1 MSILRVDIVGNAD
14 KLNSSLK
21 KAEKNLK
28 KFGDKA
34 TAIGKD
40 LSLKLTAPIG
50 LAGAAAIKFAS
61 STQESL
67 NKVRVAFGDSSKSV
81 EDFANTS
88 LESFGIARGSALD
101 MAALFGD
108 MSTSMGLT
116 QSDAADLSTSLVG
129 LAGDLASFKDMNI
142 DEVTTALAGVFTG
155 ETESLNRLG
164 IVMTEVNLKQF
175 AMEKGIQKNIKN
187 FTQAEKVALRYQF
200 VMEKTANAHGDF
212 ARTGGGA
219 ANQMRTFQETLK
231 EIASEFGQ
239 RMLPTFEKAIKKV
252 NKLLDEF
259 KKLNPET
266 KDFIIIAAGIA
277 AAVGPALIV
286 IGQISKVAILA
297 GKGLGVLTT
306 AFRIFS
312 TAIIANPVGLLI
324 TGLVALGAAFI
335 EILHRVNPVVSR
347 VQTFMNV
354 IKSMGNPM
362 KFAALQ
368 SQTAANNLKEQEKS
382 QADLNSAV
390 DDYNK
395 KIGAATQGTF
405 DFNNVISDEPVRA
418 KAQTVSALGAPAGIT
433 DPTGGVDL
441 APQAG
446 TDPIQPIKETTEQ
459 LQVVFDNMGSVLSDG
474 FAGAIEGIVSG
485 NMTMGG
491 AFGALLGMLG
501 DVAIQIGK
509 TAVKIGIGM
518 MAIKQAFKNPA
529 TAIAA
534 GIALIAIGAAIKS
547 FGASFGGGGGDKVPA
562 LAQGGIVSA
571 PTLAMVG
578 DNRGA
583 GNGNPEVIAPLNK
596 LEGMLGGQQVNVGGQ
611 FRVEGQ
617 DLVLALQRADRNRNR
632 IR

>member
-50 LAGAAAIKFAS
+50 LAGAAAIKFA
-61 STQESL
+61 TDTEESL
-67 NKVRVAFGDSSKSV
+67 NKVRVAFGNSSKSV
-81 EDFANTS
+81 EDFADTS

-116 QSDAADLSTSLVG
+116 RSDAADLSTSLVG
-129 LAGDLASFKDMNI
+129 LAGDLASFKNI
-142 DEVTTALAGVFTG
+142 NIEEVTTALSGVFTG
-155 ETESLNRLG
+155 ETESLKRLG

-219 ANQMRTFQETLK
+219 ANQMRIFQESLK
-231 EIASEFGQ
+231 ELAASFGEVI
-239 RMLPTFEKAIKKV
+239 LPTFTKAIKKV
-252 NKLLDEF
+252 NGLLKSF
-259 KKLNPET
+259 KNLSPET
-266 KDFIIIAAGIA
+266 KEFIVIAAGIVA
-277 AAVGPALIV
+277 AIGPALIV
-286 IGQISKVAILA
+286 IGQISKVAIVA

-312 TAIIANPVGLLI
+312 TVIIANPVGLLI

-362 KFAALQ
+362 KFASLQ
-368 SQTAANNLKEQEKS
+368 AQTAANNLKEQEKS
-382 QADLNSAV
+382 QADLNSAL

-395 KIGAATQGTF
+395 KIGDATTGTF
-405 DFNNVISDEPVRA
+405 NFNNVISDEPVRA
-418 KAQTVSALGAPAGIT
+418 RAETVSALGAPAGIT
-433 DPTGGVDL
+433 DPTGGFDL
-441 APQAG
+441 APKADAAIAPLKQTNEEIGAIFM
-446 TDPIQPIKETTEQ
+446 DIS
-459 LQVVFDNMGSVLSDG
+459 DSLSDG

-491 AFGALLGMLG
+491 AFGALMGLLG

-509 TAVKIGIGM
+509 TAIKIGIGM
-518 MAIKQAFKNPA
+518 IAIKKAFANPV

-534 GIALIAIGAAIKS
+534 GAALVALGAVIKN
-547 FGASFGGGGGDKVPA
+547 FGASFGGGGGGEVPA

-596 LEGMLGGQQVNVGGQ
+596 LEGMMGGQNINVGGQ